1 MEIRK
6 YRQEDLE
13 QIAGLFYDTVHTI
26 NIRDYSQEQVNAW
39 ATGSVNL
46 EEWNTSFLGSTT
58 CIATENDLIVGF
70 GNIYADGYLDKLYV
84 HKDFQGKGIATAICD
99 RLEKEAVA
107 GGIITVHASITA
119 RPFFE
124 KRGYRMV
131 RKQEVRR
138 HGILLT
144 NYIMEKAI
152 F

>member
-13 QIAGLFYDTVHTI
+13 QIACLFCDTVHTI
-26 NIRDYSQEQVNAW
+26 NIRDYSQEQVDAW

-46 EEWNTSFLGSTT
+46 EEWNTSFLESIT
-58 CIATENDLIVGF
+58 CIATEKDLIVGF

-84 HKDFQGKGIATAICD
+84 HKDFQGKGIATAICNL
-99 RLEKEAVA
+99 LEREIGAKS
-107 GGIITVHASITA
+107 IITVHASITA

-124 KRGYRMV
+124 KRGYRTV

-144 NYIMEKAI
+144 NYIMEKTI
-152 F
+152 V